1 MKKKAIKAN
10 VKGRIQGVGY
20 RASTHQKAT
29 RLGIKGYV
37 KSTSGNELEVVAEGT
52 EQKLEELVKF
62 LEEGPSKAEVEEFN
76 YEWIEPTEDFIRF
89 AIKYQ
94 V

>member
-1 MKKKAIKAN
+1 MTKKAIKAN

-37 KSTSGNELEVVAEGT
+37 KSSSGSEIEVVAEG
-52 EQKLEELVKF
+52 EEEKIEELIQY
-62 LEEGPSKAEVEEFN
+62 LQEGPNKAEVEDFS
-76 YEWIEPTEDFIRF
+76 YDWIEPTEDFIRF
-89 AIKYQ
+89 AIKYE